1 MSVMWGCAHTEPKGH
16 YGWFISRLNPVQG
29 SHDLPQGEGGRHVY
43 LTEAPDGSY
52 RLTPYSPELERQI
65 ALAETVMHED
75 RDILRALA
83 K

>member
-1 MSVMWGCAHTEPKGH
+1 MLSLKVTGIGSSAGLILPKEALA
-16 YGWFISRLNPVQG
+16 RLNVRKG
-29 SHDLPQGEGGRHVY
+29 DLLY

-52 RLTPYSPELERQI
+52 RLTPYDPTFERQMS
-65 ALAETVMHED
+65 LAEDIMHED